1 MRRNYTTMTILE
13 QIQSKKTPGLA
24 ILIDPDKTDS
34 RKIQDLTSTID
45 AGKVD
50 FFFVGGSHITTGNIN
65 ETIFSLKSQSNL
77 PVVLFPGSV
86 LQIADKAD
94 AVLFLSLISGRNPE
108 YLIGQHVIAAPYIE
122 KISLETIP
130 TGYMLVDSGQSTTT
144 SYMSNTIPLPI
155 DKPGLAAS
163 TALAGELLGLKLIY
177 ADAGSGAKNNIP
189 DEMIKAIKEKI
200 SIPLIVGGGIRSAKT
215 AQEKIDAGADLIV
228 VGNAIEDN
236 PSFINEI
243 MSIF

>member
-1 MRRNYTTMTILE
+1 MTILE

>member
-34 RKIQDLTSTID
+34 RKIQDLTNKID
-45 AGKVD
+45 TLKVD

-65 ETIFSLKSQSNL
+65 ETINSLKSQSKL

-108 YLIGQHVIAAPYIE
+108 YLIGQHVIAAPYLD

-130 TGYMLVDSGQSTTT
+130 TGYMLVDSGQSTTA

-155 DKPGLAAS
+155 DKPALAAS

-177 ADAGSGAKNNIP
+177 ADAGSGAKNSIP
-189 DEMIKAIKEKI
+189 DEMIKAIKEKV

-228 VGNAIEDN
+228 IGNAIEDN
-236 PSFINEI
+236 PSFINEL